1 MNKRFVGVLTFAFI
15 VAAGASLVLYRVL
28 INRPTREPNGLQF
41 RAGIRRSESSIPGA
55 ERRDCDRNNAER

>member
-28 INRPTREPNGLQF
+28 LNSPKLAEAWLQLF
-41 RAGIRRSESSIPGA
+41 TVIRQQCELPA
-55 ERRDCDRNNAER
+55 Q